1 MKQISWLLGI
11 LLFLSPLQ
19 MSAQKQDT
27 VAVRE
32 TRIPVLIER
41 QDNELF
47 NLRIDATQSQ
57 VLNDVKLSFG
67 KEVNLN
73 EIEAV
78 KLYYGGTES
87 SERKGKTYFAP
98 VDYIPSNT
106 PGKTLAANPS
116 YSILKAEVK
125 APKRDVVLKV
135 DQKLYPGVNYFWVSL
150 QMKPTASVLAKVSVE
165 MTGITMDNRTAP
177 VKVVR
182 KADTHYM
189 GVGVRHAGDDGV
201 AAYRIPG
208 LATSNKG
215 TLLGVYDVRHNNSA
229 DLQEYVE
236 IGLSRSTD
244 GGQTWEKMRIPMSFG
259 EHEGLPKAQNG
270 VGDPAILVDRKTGTI
285 WIIAAWTH
293 GMGNGRAWWNSQP
306 GMDMHHTAQLMLVK
320 SDDDGKTWSEPINI
334 TEQVKDPSW
343 YFLLQGPGRGIS
355 MDDGTLVFASQ
366 YIGSDRI
373 PNAGIIYSK
382 DHGKTW
388 MTSNPAYL
396 NVTECNAAQLSDG
409 TVMLNMRDNRNRGN
423 KEVNGRRICTTT
435 DLGETW
441 TEHSTSRKAL
451 VEPTCMAS
459 LHRHDYTVGGEK
471 RSILLFANPSDYE
484 TRDKLT
490 LKVSFDDGMT
500 WPEKYW
506 ILFDQYRSAGYSSI
520 TSIDENSIGILYES
534 SQANMAFI
542 KIDLTEILNR

>member
-106 PGKTLAANPS
+106 PGKTLTANPS

-165 MTGITMDNRTAP
+165 MTGVTMDNRTAP

-388 MTSNPAYL
+388 HISSLARTNT
-396 NVTECNAAQLSDG
+396 TESQVAEIEPGVL
-409 TVMLNMRDNRNRGN
+409 MLNMRDNRGGSRA
-423 KEVNGRRICTTT
+423 VSTTT
-435 DLGETW
+435 DMGKTW
-441 TEHSTSRKAL
+441 KEHVSSRTSL
-451 VEPTCMAS
+451 QEPVCMAS
-459 LHRHDYTVGGEK
+459 LISVKAKDNVLGK
-471 RSILLFANPSDYE
+471 DILLFSNPNDTKNRHSI
-484 TRDKLT
+484 TIKASL
-490 LKVSFDDGMT
+490 DGGVT
-500 WPEKYW
+500 WLPENQLLLDAGW
-506 ILFDQYRSAGYSSI
+506 GWGYSCL
-520 TSIDENSIGILYES
+520 TMIDKETVGILYES
-534 SQANMAFI
+534 SVAHMTFQAI
-542 KIDLTEILNR
+542 KLKDIIKTK

>member
-1 MKQISWLLGI
+1 MKQNSWLLGI

-19 MSAQKQDT
+19 MSAQNHDT

-32 TRIPVLIER
+32 TRIPLLIER

-165 MTGITMDNRTAP
+165 MTGVTMDNRTAP

-388 MTSNPAYL
+388 HISSLARTNT
-396 NVTECNAAQLSDG
+396 TESQVAEIEPGVL
-409 TVMLNMRDNRNRGN
+409 MLNMRDNRGGSRA
-423 KEVNGRRICTTT
+423 VSTTT
-435 DLGETW
+435 DMGKTW
-441 TEHSTSRKAL
+441 KEHVSSRTSL
-451 VEPTCMAS
+451 QEPVCMAS
-459 LHRHDYTVGGEK
+459 LISVKTKDNVLGK
-471 RSILLFANPSDYE
+471 DILLFSNPNDTKNRHSI
-484 TRDKLT
+484 TIKASL
-490 LKVSFDDGMT
+490 DGGVT
-500 WPEKYW
+500 WLPENQLLLDAGW
-506 ILFDQYRSAGYSSI
+506 GWGYSCL
-520 TSIDENSIGILYES
+520 TMIDKETVGILYES
-534 SQANMAFI
+534 SVAHMTFQAI
-542 KIDLTEILNR
+542 KLKDIIKTK

>member
-165 MTGITMDNRTAP
+165 MTGVTMDNRTAP

-388 MTSNPAYL
+388 HISSLARTNT
-396 NVTECNAAQLSDG
+396 TESQVAEIEPGVL
-409 TVMLNMRDNRNRGN
+409 MLNMRDNRGGSRA
-423 KEVNGRRICTTT
+423 VSTTT
-435 DLGETW
+435 DMGKTW
-441 TEHSTSRKAL
+441 KEHVSSRTSL
-451 VEPTCMAS
+451 QESVCMAS
-459 LHRHDYTVGGEK
+459 LISVKAKDNVLGK
-471 RSILLFANPSDYE
+471 DILLFSNPNDTKNRHSI
-484 TRDKLT
+484 TIKASL
-490 LKVSFDDGMT
+490 DGGVT
-500 WPEKYW
+500 WLPENQLLLDAGW
-506 ILFDQYRSAGYSSI
+506 GWGYSCL
-520 TSIDENSIGILYES
+520 TMIDKETVGILYES
-534 SQANMAFI
+534 SVAHMTFQAI
-542 KIDLTEILNR
+542 KLKDIIKTK

>member
-165 MTGITMDNRTAP
+165 MTGVTMDNRTAP

-366 YIGSDRI
+366 YIGSNRI

-388 MTSNPAYL
+388 HISSLARTNT
-396 NVTECNAAQLSDG
+396 TESQVAEIEPGVL
-409 TVMLNMRDNRNRGN
+409 MLNMRDNRGGSRA
-423 KEVNGRRICTTT
+423 VSTTT
-435 DLGETW
+435 DMGKTW
-441 TEHSTSRKAL
+441 KEHVSSRTSL
-451 VEPTCMAS
+451 QEPVCMAS
-459 LHRHDYTVGGEK
+459 LISVKAKDNVLGK
-471 RSILLFANPSDYE
+471 DILLFSNPNDTKNRHSI
-484 TRDKLT
+484 TIKASL
-490 LKVSFDDGMT
+490 DGGVT
-500 WPEKYW
+500 WLPENQLLLDAGW
-506 ILFDQYRSAGYSSI
+506 GWGYSCL
-520 TSIDENSIGILYES
+520 TMIDKETVGILYES
-534 SQANMAFI
+534 SVAHMTFQAI
-542 KIDLTEILNR
+542 KLKDIIKTK

>member
-19 MSAQKQDT
+19 MSAQKQDM

-165 MTGITMDNRTAP
+165 MTGVTMDNRTAP

-355 MDDGTLVFASQ
+355 MDDGTLVFACQ

-388 MTSNPAYL
+388 HISSLARTNT
-396 NVTECNAAQLSDG
+396 TESQVAEIEPGVL
-409 TVMLNMRDNRNRGN
+409 MLNMRDNRGGSRA
-423 KEVNGRRICTTT
+423 VSTTT
-435 DLGETW
+435 DMGKTW
-441 TEHSTSRKAL
+441 KEHVSSRTSL
-451 VEPTCMAS
+451 QEPVCMAS
-459 LHRHDYTVGGEK
+459 LISVKAKDNVLGK
-471 RSILLFANPSDYE
+471 DILLFSNPNDTKNRHSI
-484 TRDKLT
+484 TIKASL
-490 LKVSFDDGMT
+490 DGGVT
-500 WPEKYW
+500 WLPENQLLLDAGW
-506 ILFDQYRSAGYSSI
+506 GWGYSCL
-520 TSIDENSIGILYES
+520 TMIDKETVGILYES
-534 SQANMAFI
+534 SVAHMTFQAI
-542 KIDLTEILNR
+542 KLKDIIKTK

>member
-1 MKQISWLLGI
+1 MKQNSWLLGI

-165 MTGITMDNRTAP
+165 MTGVTMDNRTAP

-388 MTSNPAYL
+388 HISSLARTNT
-396 NVTECNAAQLSDG
+396 TESQVAEIEPGVL
-409 TVMLNMRDNRNRGN
+409 MLNMRDNRGGSRA
-423 KEVNGRRICTTT
+423 VSTTT
-435 DLGETW
+435 DMGKTW
-441 TEHSTSRKAL
+441 KEHVSSRTSL
-451 VEPTCMAS
+451 QEPVCMAS
-459 LHRHDYTVGGEK
+459 LISVKPKDNVLGK
-471 RSILLFANPSDYE
+471 DILLFSNPNDTKNRHSI
-484 TRDKLT
+484 TIKASL
-490 LKVSFDDGMT
+490 DGGVT
-500 WPEKYW
+500 WLPENQLLLDAGW
-506 ILFDQYRSAGYSSI
+506 GWGYSCL
-520 TSIDENSIGILYES
+520 TMIDKETVGILYES
-534 SQANMAFI
+534 SVAHMTFQAI
-542 KIDLTEILNR
+542 KLKDIIKTK

>member
-116 YSILKAEVK
+116 YAILKAEVK

-165 MTGITMDNRTAP
+165 MTGVTMDNRTAP

-388 MTSNPAYL
+388 HISSLARTNT
-396 NVTECNAAQLSDG
+396 TESQVAEIEPGVL
-409 TVMLNMRDNRNRGN
+409 MLNMRDNRGGSRA
-423 KEVNGRRICTTT
+423 VSTTT
-435 DLGETW
+435 DMGKTW
-441 TEHSTSRKAL
+441 KEHVSSRTSL
-451 VEPTCMAS
+451 QEPVCMAS
-459 LHRHDYTVGGEK
+459 LISVKAKDNVLGK
-471 RSILLFANPSDYE
+471 DILLFSNPNDTKNRHSI
-484 TRDKLT
+484 TIKASL
-490 LKVSFDDGMT
+490 DGGVT
-500 WPEKYW
+500 WLPENQLLLDAGW
-506 ILFDQYRSAGYSSI
+506 GWGYSCL
-520 TSIDENSIGILYES
+520 TMIDKETVGILYES
-534 SQANMAFI
+534 SVAHMTFQAI
-542 KIDLTEILNR
+542 KLKDIIKTK

>member
-47 NLRIDATQSQ
+47 NLGIDATQSQ

-165 MTGITMDNRTAP
+165 MTGVTMDNRTAP

-388 MTSNPAYL
+388 HISSLARTNT
-396 NVTECNAAQLSDG
+396 TESQVAEIEPGVL
-409 TVMLNMRDNRNRGN
+409 MLNMRDNRGGSRA
-423 KEVNGRRICTTT
+423 VSTTT
-435 DLGETW
+435 DMGKTW
-441 TEHSTSRKAL
+441 KEHVSSRTSL
-451 VEPTCMAS
+451 QEPVCMAS
-459 LHRHDYTVGGEK
+459 LISVKAKDNVLGK
-471 RSILLFANPSDYE
+471 DILLFSNPNDTKNRHSI
-484 TRDKLT
+484 TIKASL
-490 LKVSFDDGMT
+490 DGGVT
-500 WPEKYW
+500 WLPENQLLLDAGW
-506 ILFDQYRSAGYSSI
+506 GWGYSCL
-520 TSIDENSIGILYES
+520 TMIDKETVGILYES
-534 SQANMAFI
+534 SVAHMTFQAI
-542 KIDLTEILNR
+542 KLKDIIKTK

>member
-32 TRIPVLIER
+32 IRIPVLIER

-165 MTGITMDNRTAP
+165 MTGVTMDNRTAP

-388 MTSNPAYL
+388 HISSLARTNT
-396 NVTECNAAQLSDG
+396 TESQVAEIEPGVL
-409 TVMLNMRDNRNRGN
+409 MLNMRDNRGGSRA
-423 KEVNGRRICTTT
+423 VSTTT
-435 DLGETW
+435 DMGKTW
-441 TEHSTSRKAL
+441 KEHVSSRTSL
-451 VEPTCMAS
+451 QEPVCMAS
-459 LHRHDYTVGGEK
+459 LISVKAKDNVLGK
-471 RSILLFANPSDYE
+471 DILLFSNPNDTKNRHSI
-484 TRDKLT
+484 TIKASL
-490 LKVSFDDGMT
+490 DGGVT
-500 WPEKYW
+500 WLPENQLLLDAGW
-506 ILFDQYRSAGYSSI
+506 GWGYSCL
-520 TSIDENSIGILYES
+520 TMIDKETVGILYES
-534 SQANMAFI
+534 SVAHMTFQAI
-542 KIDLTEILNR
+542 KLKDIIKTK

>member
-1 MKQISWLLGI
+1 MKQNSWLLGI

-19 MSAQKQDT
+19 KSAQKQDT

-165 MTGITMDNRTAP
+165 MTGVTMDNRTAP

-388 MTSNPAYL
+388 HISSLARTNT
-396 NVTECNAAQLSDG
+396 TESQVAEIEPGVL
-409 TVMLNMRDNRNRGN
+409 MLNMRDNRGGSRA
-423 KEVNGRRICTTT
+423 VSTTT
-435 DLGETW
+435 DMGKTW
-441 TEHSTSRKAL
+441 KEHVSSRTSL
-451 VEPTCMAS
+451 QEPVCMAS
-459 LHRHDYTVGGEK
+459 LISVKAKDNVLGK
-471 RSILLFANPSDYE
+471 DILLFSNPNDTKNRHSI
-484 TRDKLT
+484 TIKASL
-490 LKVSFDDGMT
+490 DGGVT
-500 WPEKYW
+500 WLPENQLLLDAGW
-506 ILFDQYRSAGYSSI
+506 GWGYSCL
-520 TSIDENSIGILYES
+520 TMIDKETVGILYES
-534 SQANMAFI
+534 SVAHMTFQAI
-542 KIDLTEILNR
+542 KLKDIIKTK

>member
-165 MTGITMDNRTAP
+165 MTGVTMDNRTAP

-215 TLLGVYDVRHNNSA
+215 TLLGVYDVRYNNSA

-388 MTSNPAYL
+388 HISSLARTNT
-396 NVTECNAAQLSDG
+396 TESQVAEIEPGVL
-409 TVMLNMRDNRNRGN
+409 MLNMRDNRGGSRA
-423 KEVNGRRICTTT
+423 VSTTT
-435 DLGETW
+435 DMGKTW
-441 TEHSTSRKAL
+441 KEHVSSRTSL
-451 VEPTCMAS
+451 QEPVCMAS
-459 LHRHDYTVGGEK
+459 LISVKAKDNVLGK
-471 RSILLFANPSDYE
+471 DILLFSNPNDTKNRHSI
-484 TRDKLT
+484 TIKASL
-490 LKVSFDDGMT
+490 DGGVT
-500 WPEKYW
+500 WLPENQLLLDAGW
-506 ILFDQYRSAGYSSI
+506 GWGYSCL
-520 TSIDENSIGILYES
+520 TMIDKETVGILYES
-534 SQANMAFI
+534 SVAHMTFQAI
-542 KIDLTEILNR
+542 KLKDIIKTK

>member
-165 MTGITMDNRTAP
+165 MTGVTMDNRTAP

-388 MTSNPAYL
+388 HISSLARTNT
-396 NVTECNAAQLSDG
+396 TESQVAEIEPGVL
-409 TVMLNMRDNRNRGN
+409 MLNMRDNRGGSRA
-423 KEVNGRRICTTT
+423 VSTTT
-435 DLGETW
+435 DMGKTW
-441 TEHSTSRKAL
+441 KEHVSSRTSL
-451 VEPTCMAS
+451 QDPVCMAS
-459 LHRHDYTVGGEK
+459 LISVKAKDNVLGK
-471 RSILLFANPSDYE
+471 DILLFSNPNDTKNRHSI
-484 TRDKLT
+484 TIKASL
-490 LKVSFDDGMT
+490 DGGVT
-500 WPEKYW
+500 WLPENQLLLDAGW
-506 ILFDQYRSAGYSSI
+506 GWGYSCL
-520 TSIDENSIGILYES
+520 TMIDKETVGILYES
-534 SQANMAFI
+534 SVAHMTFQAI
-542 KIDLTEILNR
+542 KLKDIIKTK

>member
-1 MKQISWLLGI
+1 MKQNSWLLGI

-165 MTGITMDNRTAP
+165 MTGVTMDNRTAP

-388 MTSNPAYL
+388 YISSLARTNT
-396 NVTECNAAQLSDG
+396 TESQVAEIEPGVL
-409 TVMLNMRDNRNRGN
+409 MLNMRDNRGGSRA
-423 KEVNGRRICTTT
+423 VSTTT
-435 DLGETW
+435 DMGKTW
-441 TEHSTSRKAL
+441 KEHVSSRTSL
-451 VEPTCMAS
+451 QEPVCMAS
-459 LHRHDYTVGGEK
+459 LISVKAKDNVLGK
-471 RSILLFANPSDYE
+471 DILLFSNPNDTKNRHSI
-484 TRDKLT
+484 TIKASL
-490 LKVSFDDGMT
+490 DGGVT
-500 WPEKYW
+500 WLPENQLLLDAGW
-506 ILFDQYRSAGYSSI
+506 GWGYSCL
-520 TSIDENSIGILYES
+520 TMIDKETVGILYES
-534 SQANMAFI
+534 SVAHMTFQAI
-542 KIDLTEILNR
+542 KLKDIIKTK

>member
-165 MTGITMDNRTAP
+165 MTGVTMDNRTAP

-388 MTSNPAYL
+388 HISSLARTNT
-396 NVTECNAAQLSDG
+396 TESQVAEIEPGVL
-409 TVMLNMRDNRNRGN
+409 MLNMRDNRGGSRA
-423 KEVNGRRICTTT
+423 VSTTT
-435 DLGETW
+435 DMGKTW
-441 TEHSTSRKAL
+441 KEHVSSRTSL
-451 VEPTCMAS
+451 QEPVCMAS
-459 LHRHDYTVGGEK
+459 LISVKAKDNVLGK
-471 RSILLFANPSDYE
+471 DILLFSNPNDTKNRHSI
-484 TRDKLT
+484 TIKASL
-490 LKVSFDDGMT
+490 DGGVT
-500 WPEKYW
+500 WLPENQLLLDAGW
-506 ILFDQYRSAGYSSI
+506 GWGYSCL
-520 TSIDENSIGILYES
+520 TMIDKETVGILYES
-534 SQANMAFI
+534 SVAHMTFQAI
-542 KIDLTEILNR
+542 KLKDIIKTK

>member
-19 MSAQKQDT
+19 MSAQKQET

-165 MTGITMDNRTAP
+165 MTGVTMDNRTAP

-388 MTSNPAYL
+388 HISSLARTNT
-396 NVTECNAAQLSDG
+396 TESQVAEIEPGVL
-409 TVMLNMRDNRNRGN
+409 MLNMRDNRGGSRA
-423 KEVNGRRICTTT
+423 VSTTT
-435 DLGETW
+435 DMGKTW
-441 TEHSTSRKAL
+441 KEHVSSRTSL
-451 VEPTCMAS
+451 QEPVCMAS
-459 LHRHDYTVGGEK
+459 LISVKAKDNVLGK
-471 RSILLFANPSDYE
+471 DILLFSNPNDTKNRHSI
-484 TRDKLT
+484 TIKASL
-490 LKVSFDDGMT
+490 DGGVT
-500 WPEKYW
+500 WLPENQLLLDAGW
-506 ILFDQYRSAGYSSI
+506 GWGYSCL
-520 TSIDENSIGILYES
+520 TMIDKETVGILYES
-534 SQANMAFI
+534 SVAHMTFQAI
-542 KIDLTEILNR
+542 KLKDIIKTK

>member
-78 KLYYGGTES
+78 KIYYGGTES

-165 MTGITMDNRTAP
+165 MTGVTMDNRTAP

-388 MTSNPAYL
+388 HISSLARTNT
-396 NVTECNAAQLSDG
+396 TESQVAEIEPGVL
-409 TVMLNMRDNRNRGN
+409 MLNMRDNRGGSRA
-423 KEVNGRRICTTT
+423 VSTTT
-435 DLGETW
+435 DMGKTW
-441 TEHSTSRKAL
+441 KEHVSSRTSL
-451 VEPTCMAS
+451 QEPVCMAS
-459 LHRHDYTVGGEK
+459 LISVKAKDNVLGK
-471 RSILLFANPSDYE
+471 DILLFSNPNDTKNRHSI
-484 TRDKLT
+484 TIKASL
-490 LKVSFDDGMT
+490 DGGVT
-500 WPEKYW
+500 WLPENQLLLDAGW
-506 ILFDQYRSAGYSSI
+506 GWGYSCL
-520 TSIDENSIGILYES
+520 TMIDKETVGILYES
-534 SQANMAFI
+534 SVAHMTFQAI
-542 KIDLTEILNR
+542 KLKDIIKTK

>member
-1 MKQISWLLGI
+1 MKQNSWLLGI

-165 MTGITMDNRTAP
+165 MTGVTMDNRTAP

-388 MTSNPAYL
+388 HISSLARTNT
-396 NVTECNAAQLSDG
+396 TESQVAEIEPGVL
-409 TVMLNMRDNRNRGN
+409 MLNMRDNRGGSRA
-423 KEVNGRRICTTT
+423 VSTTT
-435 DLGETW
+435 DMGKTW
-441 TEHSTSRKAL
+441 KEHVSSRTSL
-451 VEPTCMAS
+451 QEPVCMAS
-459 LHRHDYTVGGEK
+459 LISVKAKDNVLGK
-471 RSILLFANPSDYE
+471 DILLFSNPNDTKNRHSI
-484 TRDKLT
+484 TIKASL
-490 LKVSFDDGMT
+490 DGGVT
-500 WPEKYW
+500 WLPENQLLLDAGW
-506 ILFDQYRSAGYSSI
+506 GWGYSCL
-520 TSIDENSIGILYES
+520 TMIDKETVGILYES
-534 SQANMAFI
+534 SVAHMTFQAI
-542 KIDLTEILNR
+542 KLKDII